1 MPSSRGLVDT
11 SVFIARERRRPLGPT
26 RLPDA
31 LGVSVVTLGELQ
43 AGVLAAS
50 DTGTRAQ
57 RLVTLQATS
66 DMQLLPITEEVA
78 LEWAR
83 LRVQLADAGR
93 RLNVNDSWIAATALA
108 HDMPIVTQ
116 DDDFDVLSEFSRLVV
131 LKV

>member
-1 MPSSRGLVDT
+1 
-11 SVFIARERRRPLGPT
+11 
-26 RLPDA
+26 
-31 LGVSVVTLGELQ
+31 
-43 AGVLAAS
+43 
-50 DTGTRAQ
+50 
-57 RLVTLQATS
+57 
-66 DMQLLPITEEVA
+66 